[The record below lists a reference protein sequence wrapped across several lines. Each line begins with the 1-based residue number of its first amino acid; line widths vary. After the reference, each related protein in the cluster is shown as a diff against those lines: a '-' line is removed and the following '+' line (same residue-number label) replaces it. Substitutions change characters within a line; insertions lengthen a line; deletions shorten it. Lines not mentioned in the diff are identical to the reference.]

1 MLRRIITPL
10 AVMAL
15 AVAGWVAPAEADI
28 IWTQAPAVSLGAA
41 PIRHPIGNGQ
51 SKIVADYHY
60 QTGFKN
66 LNGGGAVNS
75 GAIAFRT
82 EVSQHTR
89 AMPTSEYHTL
99 YEIAAITAASPGNGR
114 NIVEIGNTTDR
125 LVNGDAVTR
134 LFGGIWVKG
143 GFLCYPAANAN
154 SCGFLDNPAES
165 VSFHTALAVTAAG
178 VTPSVFYTYQI
189 ARGNS
194 TVCDPNHLVNK
205 PGWHV
210 QQQNIGVTRVIACA
224 PDTNWTSVGETFTKI
239 DDAQAFTELAVGVGA
254 TPCADAGS
262 GTFAS
267 SALPSAAMDNRLMG
281 FTGAAAGTVAD
292 WDSLSLLPAAD
303 SPTYYTMF
311 DGAGYATPDP
321 DRMRLGGPGDA
332 SC

>member
-1 MLRRIITPL
+1 MLRRIFVPFAAI
-10 AVMAL
+10 AL
-15 AVAGWVAPAEADI
+15 AVAGWVAPVRADI
-28 IWTQAPAVSLGAA
+28 IWTQVPATPAGQQFQ
-41 PIRHPIGNGQ
+41 IKHPIGNGQ
-51 SKIVADYHY
+51 SKITADYHY

-66 LNGGGAVNS
+66 LNGGGAVNT

-99 YEIAAITAASPGNGR
+99 YEIAGITQGTTGR

-134 LFGGIWVKG
+134 LFGGVWING
-143 GFLCYPAANAN
+143 SFQCYPAANAA
-154 SCGFLDNPAES
+154 SCGFLDNPAEP

-178 VTPSVFYTYQI
+178 AAPSVFYTYQI

-194 TVCDPNHLVNK
+194 TVCDPNHAVNK

-210 QQQNIGVTRVIACA
+210 QQQNQGVTRVIACA
-224 PDTNWTSVGETFTKI
+224 PDTNWTNVGETFTKL
-239 DDAQAFTELAVGVGA
+239 DDGQAFNEVAVPVGA

-262 GTFAS
+262 GIFGTN
-267 SALPSAAMDNRLMG
+267 ALPSAAEDNRLMS
-281 FTGAAAGTVAD
+281 FTGAASGTVAD
-292 WDSLSLLPAAD
+292 WDVVDVQPAAD
-303 SPTYYTMF
+303 SPTLYTAF
-311 DGAGYATPDP
+311 DGASYSPTDP
-321 DRMRLGGPGDA
+321 DRMRIGGPGDA